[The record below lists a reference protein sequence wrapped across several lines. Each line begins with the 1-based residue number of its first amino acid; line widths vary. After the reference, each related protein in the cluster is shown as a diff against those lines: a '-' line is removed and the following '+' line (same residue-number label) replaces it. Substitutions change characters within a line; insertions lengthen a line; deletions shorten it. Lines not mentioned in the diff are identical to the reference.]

1 MKLLNQK
8 EVMIYALYL
17 SFGLCRVTAYE
28 TTVKIAR
35 QAKVAEILKGVK
47 Q

>member
-17 SFGLCRVTAYE
+17 SFGLSRTTAYE
-28 TTVKIAR
+28 NTVKIAR
-35 QAKVAEILKGVK
+35 QTKVAEILKGVK